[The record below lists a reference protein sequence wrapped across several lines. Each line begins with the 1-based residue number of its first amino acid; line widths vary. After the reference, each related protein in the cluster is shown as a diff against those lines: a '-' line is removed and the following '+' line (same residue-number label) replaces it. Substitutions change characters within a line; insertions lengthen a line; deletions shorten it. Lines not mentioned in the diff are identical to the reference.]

1 MQSAAESY
9 MSRSPYVAF
18 KLPGLFLAG
27 TIASLESPKPL
38 KTMIVLKAKINLVIY
53 CRRRQ
58 LRFIYKCWC
67 MQAERRGASNLWLL
81 NDLRLR
87 ACRKHF
93 SGTSSVKVSSVFSTW
108 ACLKQ
113 IFFFFPGVDS
123 QTQQQLVSIKR
134 RLQRGCNASPERKDV
149 RATMRLLNQGESFDH
164 LLI

>member
-1 MQSAAESY
+1 MICFAYLLDSLTGVCMQSAAESY

-113 IFFFFPGVDS
+113 IFFFFSRCWQPNTTTTGIN
-123 QTQQQLVSIKR
+123 QAK
-134 RLQRGCNASPERKDV
+134 AAER
-149 RATMRLLNQGESFDH
+149 M
-164 LLI
+164 